1 MNEREKMHCYVQSDA
16 RLVGP
21 TMFNI
26 FTIMPPNIV
35 TQKSLPNSL
44 TIVALI
50 YSGPRNTYPHD
61 QPSKKTIRTLKK
73 FTRDPSKNP
82 QSLVAKM
89 EAYRK
94 EK

>member
-1 MNEREKMHCYVQSDA
+1 MNEREKMHCYVQSAA

-21 TMFNI
+21 TMFKI

-35 TQKSLPNSL
+35 TQKSLPNSQ

-50 YSGPRNTYPHD
+50 YSGPRK
-61 QPSKKTIRTLKK
+61 PSGLLKSSPVIPLK
-73 FTRDPSKNP
+73 IL
-82 QSLVAKM
+82 SLVAKM

>member
-1 MNEREKMHCYVQSDA
+1 MNEREKMHCYVQSAA

-35 TQKSLPNSL
+35 TQKSLPNCQ

-50 YSGPRNTYPHD
+50 HSGPRK
-61 QPSKKTIRTLKK
+61 PSGLLKSSPVIPLK
-73 FTRDPSKNP
+73 RIFWLNIAIFN
-82 QSLVAKM
+82 LN
-89 EAYRK
+89 
-94 EK
+94 